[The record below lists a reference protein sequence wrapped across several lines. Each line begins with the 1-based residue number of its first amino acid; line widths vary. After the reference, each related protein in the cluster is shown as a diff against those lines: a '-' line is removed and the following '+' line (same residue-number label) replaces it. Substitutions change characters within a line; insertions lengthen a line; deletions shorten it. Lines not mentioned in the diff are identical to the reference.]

1 MKRIV
6 SLLSHA
12 CLILVLM
19 LLVLLIVDRF
29 NPVMGF
35 INNDITKLM
44 MLALCLISAALA
56 VCVLLLRRR

>member
-1 MKRIV
+1 MKRALI
-6 SLLSHA
+6 LLSHA

-44 MLALCLISAALA
+44 ILALCVIAAVLA
-56 VCVLLLRRR
+56 VSFLLLRRR

>member
-1 MKRIV
+1 MKRMV

-44 MLALCLISAALA
+44 ILALCLISATLA
-56 VCVLLLRRR
+56 VCALLLRRR